1 MRVSPSIHW
10 SIGAGVVALTLI
22 LLGCA
27 LYSEV
32 TISPLFL
39 LPDQTW
45 RATSNLK
52 ELLEAG
58 EYNRIVDMGP
68 AMLAK
73 QRPSAREL
81 AALGSAQLACGR
93 FDLARQ
99 HLRKALDLRPTRQE
113 IAQIAWDLS
122 QTEYLSNNFDASHEW
137 ALMADRHGLSIK
149 QWHLDYLSSLV
160 NLDVYR
166 LEGALS
172 VRVPMAVQAP
182 GIPRIEVE
190 LPGRRQT
197 SAIIDSG
204 AVLSIISTDLA
215 KELSVSRLGT
225 YHGVF
230 YGLLGEPIY
239 VSFGMLDSLRI
250 GDMFIRNVPVAI
262 MPNEKMNFFV
272 MNRQPFKMDLLL
284 GANLLKEFRLEFDYG
299 DQTVRFDAVPSLQ
312 RGQSDNPNLFFVGFR
327 PLVHAS
333 INRRG
338 WYLFVLD
345 TGSEITFLNEE
356 RIASTTLRNA
366 PKIHGATLQGL
377 GGARKVGAKL
387 EDVEIGLDKWAGMF
401 RNIPLYSTEQ
411 SAAVGI
417 VGQDLLRNFKVVVD
431 FGAMRVDLHRER
443 SLFRSAASR

>member
-1 MRVSPSIHW
+1 MRLRLIRPLFLS
-10 SIGAGVVALTLI
+10 ALF
-22 LLGCA
+22 LGCA

-32 TISPLFL
+32 TVSPLFL
-39 LPDQTW
+39 LPEQTW
-45 RATSNLK
+45 RARATSSLK
-52 ELLEAG
+52 ELLELG
-58 EYNRIVDMGP
+58 DYNRIVALGP
-68 AMLAK
+68 GMLSK

-93 FDLARQ
+93 FDQARQ

-122 QTEYLSNNFDASHEW
+122 QTEYLSNNFDSSHEW

-149 QWHLDYLSSLV
+149 QWHLDYLSSMV

-166 LEGALS
+166 MEGS
-172 VRVPMAVQAP
+172 RSTSVPMAVQSP
-182 GIPRIEVE
+182 GIPRIDVE
-190 LPGRRQT
+190 LSGRRKA
-197 SAIIDSG
+197 SAVIDSG
-204 AVLSIISTDLA
+204 AVLSIMSTDLA
-215 KELSVSRLGT
+215 RELAVPRLGSF
-225 YHGVF
+225 HGVF
-230 YGLLGEPIY
+230 YGLLGEPIH
-239 VSFGMLDSLRI
+239 VSFGVLDSLRI
-250 GDMFIRNVPVAI
+250 GEMAIRNVPVAI
-262 MPNEKMNFFV
+262 MPDEKMNFIV

-299 DQTVRFDAVPSLQ
+299 DQTVSFDALSPLQ
-312 RGQSDNPNLFFVGFR
+312 RGRSDNPNLFFVGFR
-327 PLVHAS
+327 PFVHAS

-356 RIASTTLRNA
+356 RIESTSLRNA
-366 PKIHGATLQGL
+366 PKMHGATLQGL
-377 GGARKVGAKL
+377 GGARKMGAKL
-387 EDVEIGLDKWAGMF
+387 EDVEIGLDKWAGTF

-411 SAAVGI
+411 SVAVGI
-417 VGQDLLRNFKVVVD
+417 VGQDFLRNFKVVVD